1 MESEF
6 CVCVLESMW
15 CPRPESESRFVWV
28 CIGELQRQ
36 YKTRRRLWPRLP
48 STIIRLLPRS
58 HHSVPSLAHVRSMS
72 IDSPSVSKMASMRD
86 ETATGPLS
94 L

>member
-6 CVCVLESMW
+6 CVYVLESMR
-15 CPRPESESRFVWV
+15 CPRPESGSRFVWV
-28 CIGELQRQ
+28 CTGELQRQ
-36 YKTRRRLWPRLP
+36 YKTRRRLWPRLA

-58 HHSVPSLAHVRSMS
+58 HHSVPSLAHVRSMI
-72 IDSPSVSKMASMRD
+72 IDSPSEIEMASMRD